1 MRNNCQLS
9 EQYMIDEDYQQNILM
24 LHEKNGTTPSRL
36 AAWYTHHAVETE
48 NYRMTNPQL
57 QMRLDTLST
66 SFEKLS
72 DEINSVLEAQQ

>member
-1 MRNNCQLS
+1 
-9 EQYMIDEDYQQNILM
+9 
-24 LHEKNGTTPSRL
+24 
-36 AAWYTHHAVETE
+36 
-48 NYRMTNPQL
+48 MTNPQL

>member
-1 MRNNCQLS
+1 MTARATPLW
-9 EQYMIDEDYQQNILM
+9 
-24 LHEKNGTTPSRL
+24 KNTGKIQG
-36 AAWYTHHAVETE
+36 HHTNFPKTIGMVSL
-48 NYRMTNPQL
+48 YLPGMTNPQL